1 STATGQLDASERSGA
16 VTTPVNAELKVE
28 TLAVTITVTGESP
41 IVDVQSANVQR
52 VMTKEV
58 VDAIPTGRL
67 GINLA
72 ALTPGI
78 ILGAGGGAGVTN
90 TNTLTAQDVG
100 GTAGDTFTDLAIHG
114 SKPSEQRQTLRGRSA
129 AATIRC

>member
-1 STATGQLDASERSGA
+1 
-16 VTTPVNAELKVE
+16 VNADMKVGA
-28 TLAVTITVTGESP
+28 LAETITVSGETP
-41 IVDVQSANVQR
+41 LVDVQSATVQK
-52 VMTKEV
+52 VVTKEV

-114 SKPSEQRQTLRGRSA
+114 SKPSAQRQKIGGGPGQSTTA
-129 AATIRC
+129 V